1 MAISAM
7 SKDTFWNKVR
17 VEKNIRYSD
26 IVELF
31 GGSVSMW
38 AQRFTGQTMP
48 TYAEIKK
55 LCELFDVDVTQGT
68 EEFKKAHALWKS
80 EGRGAKAGYITTG
93 KSVMSGIKVGKRGEV
108 TGTREHVE
116 KAENEAEVQEEE
128 LKEDPLSVRQIMGLL
143 YGKIPY
149 DTFLK
154 FCDMITGEDGDP
166 LESIY
171 GRVSYREYTLIS
183 DALKEV

>member
-80 EGRGAKAGYITTG
+80 EGRGAKACYITTG

-116 KAENEAEVQEEE
+116 RAEKEAEVPVEQPTIAPNEVF
-128 LKEDPLSVRQIMGLL
+128 KVV
-143 YGKIPY
+143 YGKVPY
-149 DTFLK
+149 DTFCA
-154 FCDMITGEDGDP
+154 FCDALAGVTGEDP
-166 LESIY
+166 LEYVYSKVGYKEFRAI
-171 GRVSYREYTLIS
+171 EK
-183 DALKEV
+183 ALEA